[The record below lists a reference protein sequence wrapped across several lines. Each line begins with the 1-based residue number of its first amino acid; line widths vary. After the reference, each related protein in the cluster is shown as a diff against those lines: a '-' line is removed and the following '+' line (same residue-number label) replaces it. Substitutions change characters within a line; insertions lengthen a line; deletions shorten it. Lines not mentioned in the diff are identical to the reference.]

1 MWYYKNNQK
10 GRILYNQMNYQID
23 PTSGIPAYMQLY
35 NLIVKDI
42 ISEIYPYGSRLPSK
56 RTIAEETGVSVV
68 TVEHAIALLS
78 EEGYIETRQRSGCF
92 VIYRKSDFHGT
103 PILQNKTFPGIQ
115 PQPTSVGEFPF
126 SVFAKTMRRVLANY
140 GNRIFIKSSNNG
152 CDELR
157 TEICAYLA
165 RSRGIIV
172 KLTQVIVG
180 SGAEY
185 LYDLVAQL
193 FRDRKKFA
201 LEQPSYDKIRKVY
214 EAMGIQCDML
224 SLTQDGI
231 SSAELE
237 RTDATILHVTPFNS
251 FPSGVT
257 ASISKK
263 HEYLRWARQRDGFII
278 EDNYDSELTV
288 SKKAEDSLF
297 SITTDSNVV
306 YINTFSKTIAPSIRI
321 GYMILP
327 ERLLE
332 DFQNRLGFYSC
343 TVPVFE
349 QLVLAELLRNGDFE
363 RHINR
368 VRRKRRK
375 AIDGMS

>member
-1 MWYYKNNQK
+1 
-10 GRILYNQMNYQID
+10 MNYHID
-23 PTSGIPAYMQLY
+23 PKSSVPAYMQLY
-35 NLIVKDI
+35 KLIVKDI
-42 ISEIYPYGSRLPSK
+42 ISEVYSYGSRIPSK

-92 VIYRKSDFHGT
+92 VIYRKSDFLET
-103 PILQNKTFPGIQ
+103 PAFQSSMLPKIQ
-115 PQPTSVGEFPF
+115 PQSSSVGDFPF
-126 SVFAKTMRRVLANY
+126 SVFAKTMRKVLTNY
-140 GNRIFIKSSNNG
+140 ENRIFIKSPNSG

-157 TEICAYLA
+157 TEISSYLA
-165 RSRGIIV
+165 RSRGIFV
-172 KLTQVIVG
+172 KPSQIIVG

-185 LYDLVAQL
+185 LYGLIAQL

-214 EAMGIQCDML
+214 EVMGIQCDML
-224 SLTQDGI
+224 SLIQDGI
-231 SSAELE
+231 SSKELE

-263 HEYLRWARQRDGFII
+263 YEYLRWAKQRDGFII

-288 SKKAEDSLF
+288 SKKPEDSLF
-297 SITTDSNVV
+297 SLTTNSNVV
-306 YINTFSKTIAPSIRI
+306 YVNTFSKTIAPSMRI
-321 GYMILP
+321 GYMVLP
-327 ERLLE
+327 EKLLD
-332 DFQNRLGFYSC
+332 DFQHRLGFYSC

-368 VRRKRRK
+368 VRRKKRK
-375 AIDGMS
+375 ALNNIGNASQNTANSI

>member
-1 MWYYKNNQK
+1 
-10 GRILYNQMNYQID
+10 MNYHID
-23 PTSGIPAYMQLY
+23 SRSSVPAYMQLY
-35 NLIVKDI
+35 KLIIQDI
-42 ISEIYPYGSRLPSK
+42 ISEVYPYGSRLPSK

-92 VIYRKSDFHGT
+92 VIYHKSDFHGT
-103 PILQNKTFPGIQ
+103 PVLQSSTFPEVQ
-115 PQPTSVGEFPF
+115 PQSSSVGDFPF
-126 SVFAKTMRRVLANY
+126 SVFAKTMRKVLAYY
-140 GNRIFIKSSNNG
+140 GNRIFIKSPNSG
-152 CDELR
+152 CDELK
-157 TEICAYLA
+157 TEICSYLA
-165 RSRGIIV
+165 RSRGILV
-172 KLTQVIVG
+172 KPSQIIVG

-185 LYDLVAQL
+185 LYGLIAQL
-193 FRDRKKFA
+193 FRNRKKFA
-201 LEQPSYDKIRKVY
+201 LEHPSYDKIRKVY

-224 SLTQDGI
+224 SMTQDGI
-231 SSAELE
+231 SSKELE

-251 FPSGVT
+251 FPSGIT

-263 HEYLRWARQRDGFII
+263 HEYLRWAKQRDGFII

-288 SKKAEDSLF
+288 SKKPEDSLF

-306 YINTFSKTIAPSIRI
+306 YVNTFSKTIAPSMRI

-327 ERLLE
+327 EKLLE
-332 DFQNRLGFYSC
+332 DFQRRLGFYSC

-368 VRRKRRK
+368 VRRKKRK
-375 AIDGMS
+375 AVNAIGNDNLNTAKSI

>member
-1 MWYYKNNQK
+1 
-10 GRILYNQMNYQID
+10 MNYHID
-23 PTSGIPAYMQLY
+23 TRSSVPAYMQLY
-35 NLIVKDI
+35 KLLVQDI
-42 ISEIYPYGSRLPSK
+42 ISEVYPYGSRLPSK

-92 VIYRKSDFHGT
+92 VIYRKSDFHET
-103 PILQNKTFPGIQ
+103 PVLQISTLPEIR
-115 PQPTSVGEFPF
+115 PQFSSVGDFPF
-126 SVFAKTMRRVLANY
+126 SVFAKTMRKVLANY
-140 GNRIFIKSSNNG
+140 GNRIFIKSPNSG

-157 TEICAYLA
+157 TEICLYLA

-172 KLTQVIVG
+172 KPSQIIVG

-185 LYDLVAQL
+185 LYGLIAQL
-193 FRDRKKFA
+193 FRDRNKFA
-201 LEQPSYDKIRKVY
+201 LERPSYDKIRKVY
-214 EAMGIQCDML
+214 EAMSIQCDML

-231 SSAELE
+231 SSKELE

-263 HEYLRWARQRDGFII
+263 HEYLRWAKQRDGFII

-288 SKKAEDSLF
+288 SKKPEDSLF
-297 SITTDSNVV
+297 SITSDSNVV
-306 YINTFSKTIAPSIRI
+306 YVNTFSKTIAPSMRI
-321 GYMILP
+321 GYMVLP
-327 ERLLE
+327 EKLLE
-332 DFQNRLGFYSC
+332 DFQHRLGFYSC

-368 VRRKRRK
+368 VRRKKRK
-375 AIDGMS
+375 AANDIGNVNHNTINSI

>member
-1 MWYYKNNQK
+1 
-10 GRILYNQMNYQID
+10 MNYHID
-23 PTSGIPAYMQLY
+23 PRSSLPAYMQLY
-35 NLIVKDI
+35 KSLVQDI
-42 ISEIYPYGSRLPSK
+42 ISEVYPYGSRLPSK
-56 RTIAEETGVSVV
+56 RTIAEETGVSVI
-68 TVEHAIALLS
+68 TVEHALALLS

-92 VIYRKSDFHGT
+92 VIYHKSDFHAAPVSQSG
-103 PILQNKTFPGIQ
+103 TFPEIRPKYSSAGD
-115 PQPTSVGEFPF
+115 FPF
-126 SVFAKTMRRVLANY
+126 SVFARTMRKVLANY
-140 GNRIFIKSSNNG
+140 GNRIFIKSPNSG

-157 TEICAYLA
+157 TEICSYLA
-165 RSRGIIV
+165 RNRGIFV
-172 KLTQVIVG
+172 KPSQIIVG

-185 LYDLVAQL
+185 LYGLIAQL
-193 FRDRKKFA
+193 FRNRSKFA

-224 SLTQDGI
+224 SLAHDGI
-231 SSAELE
+231 SSKELD

-263 HEYLRWARQRDGFII
+263 HEYLRWAKQRDGFII

-288 SKKAEDSLF
+288 SKKPEDSLF
-297 SITTDSNVV
+297 SITSDSNVV
-306 YINTFSKTIAPSIRI
+306 YVNTFSKTIAPSMRI

-327 ERLLE
+327 EKLLE
-332 DFQNRLGFYSC
+332 DFRRRLGFYSC

-368 VRRKRRK
+368 VRRKKRK
-375 AIDGMS
+375 ALNDIGNDDTDA

>member
-1 MWYYKNNQK
+1 
-10 GRILYNQMNYQID
+10 MNYHID
-23 PTSGIPAYMQLY
+23 SKSSVPAYMQLY
-35 NLIVKDI
+35 QLIIQDI
-42 ISEIYPYGSRLPSK
+42 LSGVYPYGSRLPSK

-92 VIYRKSDFHGT
+92 VIYRKSDFYGT
-103 PILQNKTFPGIQ
+103 PVLKSSTFPEIK
-115 PQPTSVGEFPF
+115 PQSSNVGDFPF
-126 SVFAKTMRRVLANY
+126 SVFARTMRKVLTYY
-140 GNRIFIKSSNNG
+140 GNRIFIKSPNSG

-157 TEICAYLA
+157 TEICSYLA
-165 RSRGIIV
+165 RSRGIFV
-172 KLTQVIVG
+172 KPSQIIVG

-185 LYDLVAQL
+185 LYGLIAQL

-224 SLTQDGI
+224 MMTQDGI
-231 SSAELE
+231 SSKELE

-263 HEYLRWARQRDGFII
+263 HEYLRWAKQRDGFII

-288 SKKAEDSLF
+288 SKKPVDSLF

-306 YINTFSKTIAPSIRI
+306 YVNTFSKTIAPSMRI

-327 ERLLE
+327 EKLLE
-332 DFQNRLGFYSC
+332 DFQRRLGFYSC

-368 VRRKRRK
+368 VRRKKRK
-375 AIDGMS
+375 ALYATGYDNQDIAKSI

>member
-1 MWYYKNNQK
+1 
-10 GRILYNQMNYQID
+10 MNYHID
-23 PTSGIPAYMQLY
+23 FRSSVPAYMQLY
-35 NLIVKDI
+35 KLIVQDI
-42 ISEIYPYGSRLPSK
+42 ISEVYPHGSRLPSK

-78 EEGYIETRQRSGCF
+78 EEGYIETRERSGCF
-92 VIYRKSDFHGT
+92 VIYHKSDFHGT
-103 PILQNKTFPGIQ
+103 PVLRNGTFPEVR
-115 PQPTSVGEFPF
+115 PQSSNVGDFPF
-126 SVFAKTMRRVLANY
+126 SVFARTMRKVLTNY
-140 GNRIFIKSSNNG
+140 GNRIFIKSPNSG
-152 CDELR
+152 CDELK
-157 TEICAYLA
+157 TEICLYLA
-165 RSRGIIV
+165 RSRGIFV
-172 KLTQVIVG
+172 KPSQIIVG

-185 LYDLVAQL
+185 LYGLIAQL

-224 SLTQDGI
+224 SLTPDGI
-231 SSAELE
+231 SSKELE

-263 HEYLRWARQRDGFII
+263 HEYLRWANQRDGFII

-288 SKKAEDSLF
+288 SKKPEDSLF
-297 SITTDSNVV
+297 SITSDSNVV
-306 YINTFSKTIAPSIRI
+306 YVNTFSKTIAPSVRI
-321 GYMILP
+321 GYMLLP
-327 ERLLE
+327 EKLLE
-332 DFQNRLGFYSC
+332 DFQCRLGFYSC

-368 VRRKRRK
+368 VRRKKRK
-375 AIDGMS
+375 ALNDIGNDGLNTVKST

>member
-1 MWYYKNNQK
+1 
-10 GRILYNQMNYQID
+10 MNYHID
-23 PTSGIPAYMQLY
+23 PRSSLPAYMQLY
-35 NLIVKDI
+35 KLIVQDI
-42 ISEIYPYGSRLPSK
+42 ISEVYPYGSRLPSK

-92 VIYRKSDFHGT
+92 VIYRKSDFHET
-103 PILQNKTFPGIQ
+103 PVLQSSTLLKIQ
-115 PQPTSVGEFPF
+115 PQSSSMGDFPF
-126 SVFAKTMRRVLANY
+126 SVFAKTMRKVLSNY
-140 GNRIFIKSSNNG
+140 EKRIFIKSPNSG

-157 TEICAYLA
+157 NEICSYLA
-165 RSRGIIV
+165 RSRGIFV
-172 KLTQVIVG
+172 KPAQIIVG

-185 LYDLVAQL
+185 LYGLIAQF
-193 FRDRKKFA
+193 FRDRNKFA

-214 EAMGIQCDML
+214 EAMGIECDML
-224 SLTQDGI
+224 SLNQDGI
-231 SSAELE
+231 SSKELE

-263 HEYLRWARQRDGFII
+263 HEYLRWAKKREGFII

-288 SKKAEDSLF
+288 SKKPEDSLF
-297 SITTDSNVV
+297 SITSDSNVV
-306 YINTFSKTIAPSIRI
+306 YVNTFSKTIAPSMRI
-321 GYMILP
+321 GYMVLP
-327 ERLLE
+327 EKLLE
-332 DFQNRLGFYSC
+332 DFHQRLGFYSC

-368 VRRKRRK
+368 IRRKKRK
-375 AIDGMS
+375 FEM

>member
-1 MWYYKNNQK
+1 
-10 GRILYNQMNYQID
+10 MNYHID
-23 PTSGIPAYMQLY
+23 STLAIPAYMQLY
-35 NLIVKDI
+35 KSIVQDI

-56 RTIAEETGVSVV
+56 RTIAEEIGVSVV
-68 TVEHAIALLS
+68 TVEHALALLND
-78 EEGYIETRQRSGCF
+78 EGYIETRQRSGYF
-92 VIYRKSDFHGT
+92 VTYRKSDFYGNPVIQKSMT
-103 PILQNKTFPGIQ
+103 LKTNSQASNIGDFPY
-115 PQPTSVGEFPF
+115 SVI
-126 SVFAKTMRRVLANY
+126 AKTMRKVLVNY
-140 GNRIFIKSSNNG
+140 GDRILIKSPNSG

-157 TEICAYLA
+157 IEICAYLA
-165 RSRGIIV
+165 RSRGITV
-172 KLTQVIVG
+172 KPSQIIVG

-185 LYDLVAQL
+185 LYGLIAQL
-193 FRDRKKFA
+193 FSSRRKFA

-214 EAMGIQCDML
+214 EAMGLQCDML
-224 SLTQDGI
+224 SLTLDGI
-231 SSAELE
+231 ASTELE

-251 FPSGVT
+251 FPSTVT

-297 SITTDSNVV
+297 SISKDNNVV
-306 YINTFSKTIAPSIRI
+306 YVNTFSKTIAPSVRI

-332 DFQNRLGFYSC
+332 DFQKRLGFYSC
-343 TVPVFE
+343 TVPLFE
-349 QLVLAELLRNGDFE
+349 QYVLAELLRNGDFE

-375 AIDGMS
+375 AENR